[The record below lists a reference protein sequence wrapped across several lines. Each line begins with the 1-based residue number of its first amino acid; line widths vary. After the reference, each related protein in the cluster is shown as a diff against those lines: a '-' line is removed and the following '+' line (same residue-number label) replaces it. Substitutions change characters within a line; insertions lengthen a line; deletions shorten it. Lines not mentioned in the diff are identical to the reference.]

1 MRVVLRRLR
10 PGETDWEL
18 IWSAVLAATAL
29 MGGTWIA
36 LGLPTPKCVIYHS
49 IGWPCLS
56 CGGTRTAR
64 ALLHGDLAGAWS
76 WNPLVA
82 VVLVAAGVFLV
93 YSGVVCGL
101 RLPRLRLEGVSRNTG
116 LLIRMALVVVLAC
129 NWIYL
134 VFRFSGDH

>member
-1 MRVVLRRLR
+1 MRVIFRHLR
-10 PGETDWEL
+10 PGETNWEL
-18 IWSAVLAATAL
+18 IWSAAFAVTAL
-29 MGGTWIA
+29 MGGAWIA

-82 VVLVAAGVFLV
+82 VILVAAGVFV
-93 YSGVVCGL
+93 IYSGVVCAL
-101 RLPRLRLEGVSRNTG
+101 RLPRLRIEAVSPTTG
-116 LLIRMALVVVLAC
+116 LLIRMVLVAVLAS

-134 VFRFSGDH
+134 VFRFSGDP